1 MSEINFTP
9 PPTVARFMKSNAF
22 GRIIAGPVGSA
33 KTTGCIFELLRRAC
47 EQEPAEDGLRYT
59 RFAIVRSTLKQLRD
73 TVLADIK
80 DTWLS
85 DIADYRVSEQK
96 IYFHFGDVRSEWL
109 LLPLE
114 TPEDQ
119 RRLLSLQ
126 LTMAWMSEAIE
137 MPADLVSPLAGRLG
151 RYPSG
156 ALGVPT
162 HFGWIADTNMPT
174 EGSPWHKMMT
184 EEIPDLQVFI
194 QPGGM
199 EDDAENLEWLVQT
212 PETRKL
218 SLDDPE
224 ELAQRRAQGR
234 KYYERFI
241 DMNSPAWCERYVHA
255 RFGPDPSGTAVFGAC
270 FKMGWHAMDELDPA
284 PGRILVVGQDFGRS
298 PCSVITQINAK
309 GQLLVLE
316 EIMADDIGLEQHIKT
331 ALRPTLMQERYL
343 GCQAIIIGDPA
354 GAARSTLFE
363 ISEFDMLRN
372 EGFAAMKA
380 VTNDIERRLAAVEK
394 FLLGAVFGEPQF
406 LVDKSRCPNLTR
418 ALAGEYR
425 FGYNKAGQRKPTP
438 DKNDA
443 SHISDALLYACL
455 ASESNTHAYLQ
466 GRVLRRP
473 VKRQRQKFS
482 AAAWT

>member
-22 GRIIAGPVGSA
+22 GRIVAGPVGSA

-47 EQEPAEDGLRYT
+47 EQEPAEDGFRYT

-199 EDDAENLEWLVQT
+199 EPDAENLEWLVQT

-224 ELAQRRAQGR
+224 ELAARRAQGR

-241 DMNSPAWCERYVHA
+241 EMNSPAWCERYVHA
-255 RFGPDPSGTAVFGAC
+255 RFGPDPSGSAVFGSS
-270 FKMGWHAMDELDPA
+270 FKMGWHAVDELDPA
-284 PGRILVVGQDFGRS
+284 PGRILVIGQDFGRS
-298 PCSVITQINAK
+298 PCSIITQINAK

-343 GCQAIIIGDPA
+343 GCQAIVIGDPA

-380 VTNDIERRLAAVEK
+380 VTNDIDRRLAAVEK

-406 LVDKSRCPNLTR
+406 LVDKTRCPNLTR

-443 SHISDALLYACL
+443 SHISDALQYACL

-473 VKRQRQKFS
+473 VRRQRQKFS

>member
-9 PPTVARFMKSNAF
+9 PATVARFMKSNAF

-33 KTTGCIFELLRRAC
+33 KTTGCIFEVLRRCC
-47 EQEPAEDGLRYT
+47 EQEPAQDGFRYS
-59 RFAIVRSTLKQLRD
+59 RWAIVRQTLKQLRD
-73 TVLADIK
+73 TVLQDITQ
-80 DTWLS
+80 TWLS
-85 DIADYRVSEQK
+85 DISDYRVSESK
-96 IYFHFGDVRSEWL
+96 IYWHFGDVRAEIL

-126 LTMAWMSEAIE
+126 LTGAWISEGIE
-137 MPADLVSPLAGRLG
+137 IPADLISPLAGRLG

-156 ALGVPT
+156 SLGVAT
-162 HFGWIADTNMPT
+162 WYGWICDTNMPT
-174 EGSPWHKMMT
+174 EGSPWHRMMT
-184 EEIPDLQVFI
+184 EDIPDLQVFI

-199 EDDAENLEWLVQT
+199 EDNAENLEWLVQT

-218 SLDDPE
+218 SLDTPE
-224 ELAQRRAQGR
+224 DLAVRRAQGR

-241 DMNSPAWCERYVHA
+241 EMNSPAWCERYVHA
-255 RFGPDPSGTAVFGAC
+255 RFGPDPSGTAVFGSS
-270 FKMGWHAMDELDPA
+270 FKMSYHAVDELEPA
-284 PGRILVVGQDFGRS
+284 QGRILVIGQDFGRS
-298 PCSVITQINAK
+298 PCSIITQINAN

-316 EIMADDIGLEQHIKT
+316 EIMANDIGLEQHIKT

-343 GCQAIIIGDPA
+343 GCQAIVIGDPA
-354 GAARSTLFE
+354 GAAKSTLFE
-363 ISEFDMLRN
+363 FSEFDMLRN

-380 VTNDIERRLAAVEK
+380 VTNDIDRRLAAVEK
-394 FLLGAVFGEPQF
+394 FLLGAVLGEPQF
-406 LVDKSRCPNLTR
+406 LIDKTRCPNLTR
-418 ALAGEYR
+418 ALAGDYR
-425 FGYNKAGQRKPTP
+425 FGYTKSGQRKPTP

-443 SHISDALLYACL
+443 SHISDALQYACL

-466 GRVLRRP
+466 GRVLRKPAR
-473 VKRQRQKFS
+473 RQRPKFT